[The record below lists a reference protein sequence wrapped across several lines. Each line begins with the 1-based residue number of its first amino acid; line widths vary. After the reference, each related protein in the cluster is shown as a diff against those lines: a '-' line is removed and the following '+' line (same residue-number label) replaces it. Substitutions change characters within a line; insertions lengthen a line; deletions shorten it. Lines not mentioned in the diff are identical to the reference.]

1 MMKHLTTTLDGKTAL
16 KTTNEMTNDEFMSH
30 LMTGYNKHGALV
42 QMVVL
47 DCLQRG
53 LSHYIEAKDEIL
65 EDWNKPRE
73 DGRIPLMN
81 MEAWVSCCEET
92 MQRIQEK
99 YSDD

>member
-1 MMKHLTTTLDGKTAL
+1 MNNIKD
-16 KTTNEMTNDEFMSH
+16 MTNDEFISH

-65 EDWNKPRE
+65 EDAQKSRK
-73 DGRIPLMN
+73 DGRISLIN

-99 YSDD
+99 YNG